1 MTQAIR
7 YLDTKAKAASTFAQ
21 KRWQIIL
28 YLTDYFATSR
38 ARTSTALNTEEVDG
52 YFLLNAKLT
61 NGFTIPYR
69 QMREQLFIAGEN
81 LTNASYQ
88 QRSGY
93 PMPGINGMSG
103 FMLTF

>member
-1 MTQAIR
+1 M
-7 YLDTKAKAASTFAQ
+7 
-21 KRWQIIL
+21 
-28 YLTDYFATSR
+28 
-38 ARTSTALNTEEVDG
+38 DG

-61 NGFTIPYR
+61 SDFTIPYR

-93 PMPGINGMSG
+93 LMPGINGMGG
-103 FMLTF
+103 FKLTF